1 MSNTLR
7 LRFVDYLAKRNIR
20 KASGFT
26 LVELIVVVVI
36 IGILSA
42 IAVPSFNNA
51 SDKAKQK
58 EASTLLAS
66 YAKAAQ
72 AYYTEYS
79 EVASSVAHL
88 NEYITVVACNAT
100 NAGDCKTS
108 QTTSIAGLE
117 WMSPTGMYV
126 ITMASSDSSTSF
138 TAQPKVGWNG
148 YPVASVFCTS
158 TGSTILNE
166 GTSKASGATASVPN
180 CPSD

>member
-1 MSNTLR
+1 MTNILR

-20 KASGFT
+20 NASGFT

-79 EVASSVAHL
+79 QTPKTVANL
-88 NEYITVVACNAT
+88 NEYITVVACDSDKT
-100 NAGDCKTS
+100 NECKTK
-108 QTTSIAGLE
+108 QTTSINGVQ
-117 WMSPTGMYV
+117 WNSPTGMYV
-126 ITMASSDSSTSF
+126 IKMDAKESFTSF
-138 TAQPKVGWNG
+138 TATPRAGWNG
-148 YPVASVFCTS
+148 YPVASVFCIS

-166 GTSKASGATASVPN
+166 GTSKATGATASVPN
-180 CPSD
+180 CPD

>member
-1 MSNTLR
+1 MTSS
-7 LRFVDYLAKRNIR
+7 LRFRLVNYLAKRNITNNY
-20 KASGFT
+20 GFT

-42 IAVPSFNNA
+42 IAIPSFNNA

-72 AYYTEYS
+72 AYYTENSQIAS
-79 EVASSVAHL
+79 EVSHL
-88 NEYITVVACNAT
+88 NQYITVAGCTSNDSATCKASQEAVAGN
-100 NAGDCKTS
+100 KT
-108 QTTSIAGLE
+108 E
-117 WMSPTGMYV
+117 WKSPTGMYD
-126 ITMASSDSSTSF
+126 IIMSSSATQTAF
-138 TAQPKVGWNG
+138 TASPKSGWTG

-166 GTSKASGATASVPN
+166 GSTKGANPAVPT
-180 CPSD
+180 CP